1 MNGREAVGRLQ
12 KCLSGRSGLS
22 SRLKKYKWVGLVL
35 LVGLLLLAWPAGKEN
50 QAGTAAETPQTF
62 DLAATE
68 ARLSEALSQIRGA
81 GEVTVVLTLAGG
93 PRQVLAQDVDQATE
107 RGQERRETVVVS
119 RGSGGQE
126 AVAVQEV
133 SPEYQGALLV
143 CPGGGDPT
151 VRLQLT
157 QAVAALTAHGL
168 TAQVTQIAVS
178 RSRAAGSLH
187 LLMANNPVFLIAR
200 E

>member
-1 MNGREAVGRLQ
+1 M
-12 KCLSGRSGLS
+12 
-22 SRLKKYKWVGLVL
+22 
-35 LVGLLLLAWPAGKEN
+35 
-50 QAGTAAETPQTF
+50 
-62 DLAATE
+62 
-68 ARLSEALSQIRGA
+68 EALSQIRGA

-93 PRQVLAQDVDQATE
+93 PRQVLAQDVDQAAE

-157 QAVAALTAHGL
+157 QAVAALTGL
-168 TAQVTQIAVS
+168 GADKIS
-178 RSRAAGSLH
+178 ISEGK
-187 LLMANNPVFLIAR
+187 
-200 E
+200 

>member
-1 MNGREAVGRLQ
+1 MKKVMSVLALCGLLA
-12 KCLSGRSGLS
+12 LSG
-22 SRLKKYKWVGLVL
+22 
-35 LVGLLLLAWPAGKEN
+35 GLLLLAWPAGKEN

-93 PRQVLAQDVDQATE
+93 PRQVLAQDVDQAAE
-107 RGQERRETVVVS
+107 RGQERRETAVVS

-157 QAVAALTAHGL
+157 QAVAALTGL
-168 TAQVTQIAVS
+168 GADKIS
-178 RSRAAGSLH
+178 ISEGK
-187 LLMANNPVFLIAR
+187 
-200 E
+200 

>member
-1 MNGREAVGRLQ
+1 MNGREAVGRLKQ
-12 KCLSGRSGLS
+12 CLSGRLG
-22 SRLKKYKWVGLVL
+22 KYKWVGLVL
-35 LVGLLLLAWPAGKEN
+35 VVGLLLLAWPTGEGEPAEDTPE
-50 QAGTAAETPQTF
+50 TAQTF

-68 ARLSEALSQIRGA
+68 ARLAEALSQIKGA

-93 PRQVLAQDVDQATE
+93 PRQVLAQDVDQTTE

-157 QAVAALTAHGL
+157 QAVSALTGL
-168 TAQVTQIAVS
+168 GADKIS
-178 RSRAAGSLH
+178 ISEGK
-187 LLMANNPVFLIAR
+187 
-200 E
+200 

>member
-1 MNGREAVGRLQ
+1 M
-12 KCLSGRSGLS
+12 
-22 SRLKKYKWVGLVL
+22 
-35 LVGLLLLAWPAGKEN
+35 
-50 QAGTAAETPQTF
+50 
-62 DLAATE
+62 
-68 ARLSEALSQIRGA
+68 
-81 GEVTVVLTLAGG
+81 VLTLAGG

-119 RGSGGQE
+119 RGVRGQE

-157 QAVAALTAHGL
+157 QAVAALTGL
-168 TAQVTQIAVS
+168 GPIKF
-178 RSRAAGSLH
+178 RS
-187 LLMANNPVFLIAR
+187 VR
-200 E
+200 ESEEEVL

>member
-12 KCLSGRSGLS
+12 KRLSGRSGLS
-22 SRLKKYKWVGLVL
+22 SRLKKYKWVV
-35 LVGLLLLAWPAGKEN
+35 VGLLLLAWPAGKEN
-50 QAGTAAETPQTF
+50 QAETAAETPQTF

-68 ARLSEALSQIRGA
+68 ARLAEALSQIRGA

-93 PRQVLAQDVDQATE
+93 PRQVLAQDVDQAAE

-157 QAVAALTAHGL
+157 QAVAALTGL
-168 TAQVTQIAVS
+168 GADKIS
-178 RSRAAGSLH
+178 ISEGK
-187 LLMANNPVFLIAR
+187 
-200 E
+200 